1 MYAEDFE
8 YDGRYLS
15 DYNFIICNFGDK
27 GIENISGGSD
37 ISFNKVMREQ
47 GKIYGLSGTQYG
59 ECLECSFQICK
70 NPCIYNDYGID
81 NEEYREIMRWLNRR
95 EFLPF
100 KPFNGETGGNEEIW
114 FNGSFNINK
123 LIMNGKTY
131 GLELTLVTDKPFG
144 YGKEISK
151 IFGFTAGNQ
160 IKVFTDTSDEIGI
173 TYPDMKIRCM
183 SSGDLTIE
191 NTTYPCSTVI
201 KNCSY
206 GEIINITGGTKI
218 ITTSLADHDIAD
230 DFNYEFFKVEN
241 KFGQRDNKIRVSMPC
256 EIKMSYYPIIKDT
269 P

>member
-1 MYAEDFE
+1 MMPTILWLYTYVIQNRKIIHTFKNSSNNCNLRK
-8 YDGRYLS
+8 GN
-15 DYNFIICNFGDK
+15 NFIIFNFGDK

-144 YGKEISK
+144 YGKE
-151 IFGFTAGNQ
+151 F
-160 IKVFTDTSDEIGI
+160 
-173 TYPDMKIRCM
+173 
-183 SSGDLTIE
+183 
-191 NTTYPCSTVI
+191 
-201 KNCSY
+201 
-206 GEIINITGGTKI
+206 
-218 ITTSLADHDIAD
+218 
-230 DFNYEFFKVEN
+230 
-241 KFGQRDNKIRVSMPC
+241 
-256 EIKMSYYPIIKDT
+256 
-269 P
+269 